1 MFLIY
6 SYNYF
11 PVLLKK
17 EVDYIEAVI
26 VTYRKVLCPSV
37 TTPLE
42 LKKKIFLDKA
52 QTSFHDHVTSSL
64 CALLATVSLQPRST
78 INQRLWSP
86 GLHGS
91 ASCILPRTQS
101 RT

>member
-26 VTYRKVLCPSV
+26 VTYRKVLCPYV
-37 TTPLE
+37 TMPLE
-42 LKKKIFLDKA
+42 FKKKNL
-52 QTSFHDHVTSSL
+52 S
-64 CALLATVSLQPRST
+64 
-78 INQRLWSP
+78 
-86 GLHGS
+86 
-91 ASCILPRTQS
+91 
-101 RT
+101 

>member
-42 LKKKIFLDKA
+42 LKKKNL
-52 QTSFHDHVTSSL
+52 S
-64 CALLATVSLQPRST
+64 
-78 INQRLWSP
+78 
-86 GLHGS
+86 
-91 ASCILPRTQS
+91 
-101 RT
+101 

>member
-26 VTYRKVLCPSV
+26 VTYRKVLCPYV
-37 TTPLE
+37 TMPLE
-42 LKKKIFLDKA
+42 FKKKIFLDKA

-91 ASCILPRTQS
+91 ASFILPRTQS

>member
-1 MFLIY
+1 MHNTQKAEAEECLSIY

-11 PVLLKK
+11 PVLLK

-26 VTYRKVLCPSV
+26 LTYRKVLCPYV
-37 TTPLE
+37 MMPLE
-42 LKKKIFLDKA
+42 LKNKNLFLDKD

-78 INQRLWSP
+78 INQRL
-86 GLHGS
+86 
-91 ASCILPRTQS
+91 
-101 RT
+101 